1 MALHPVLRSVAERH
15 GCRVVIPSATTEQGT
30 ESRAGEGL
38 SLASAFF
45 DDTSLLGP
53 PEAVA
58 AAMRDLFELVPAL
71 MGARVREDKCL
82 VSFRR
87 LGFGGS
93 TC

>member
-1 MALHPVLRSVAERH
+1 MDVLGEPIRRGNNNKLNVSILM
-15 GCRVVIPSATTEQGT
+15 IPSATTEQGT

-58 AAMRDLFELVPAL
+58 AAMRDLFELA
-71 MGARVREDKCL
+71 C
-82 VSFRR
+82 RR
-87 LGFGGS
+87 S
-93 TC
+93 WVHECEKTSA